1 MRDPYTVLGV
11 GRGASDDEIKRA
23 YRKLAKKLHPDL
35 NPGKKSIEAQF
46 KEITAAYDFLSDEH
60 KRARYDRG
68 EIGPDG
74 AEKMRFRHP
83 GGDPF
88 GGAGPFGGGGF
99 GGGFP
104 GAGPRGRPRPGT
116 GGGTAGGGGFGAGLD
131 DIIAEFLGRGRKSA
145 GAASAEPPAQKI
157 KLGFLEAA
165 RGGKHRVT
173 FSDGRNIDIAI
184 PAGIEAGQKLRLK
197 DAKAGEIYLEIE
209 IESHPLFTRKDKD
222 IHVDIPVTLV
232 EAVLGATI
240 TVPTIHGAVALKV
253 PRGSNSGATLRLKGK
268 GITANGTS
276 GDQFVKLRVTLPDP
290 PDPELVKFLE
300 RWSQGHAYEVRG
312 KMGTE

>member
-1 MRDPYTVLGV
+1 VLGV
-11 GRGASDDEIKRA
+11 GRDASEDEIKRA

-46 KEITAAYDFLSDEH
+46 KEVTAAYDFLSDTH

-88 GGAGPFGGGGF
+88 GAGAGAGPFGGGF
-99 GGGFP
+99 A
-104 GAGPRGRPRPGT
+104 GAGPRGRARPGA
-116 GGGTAGGGGFGAGLD
+116 GAGAGAAGGGGGFGAGLD
-131 DIIAEFLGRGRKSA
+131 DIIADFLGRGRK
-145 GAASAEPPAQKI
+145 GAAASAAEPPAQKI
-157 KLGFLEAA
+157 KVGFLEAA

-173 FSDGRNIDIAI
+173 FSDGRNIDISI

-209 IESHPLFTRKDKD
+209 IEPHPLFTRKDKD

-268 GITANGTS
+268 GITTSGAS

-300 RWSQGHAYEVRG
+300 RWAQGHDYEVRG

>member
-1 MRDPYTVLGV
+1 VLGV
-11 GRGASDDEIKRA
+11 GRGASEDEIKRA

-35 NPGKKSIEAQF
+35 NPGKKSIETQF
-46 KEITAAYDFLSDEH
+46 KEITAAYDFLSDAQ

-74 AEKMRFRHP
+74 AEKMQFRHHA
-83 GGDPF
+83 GGS
-88 GGAGPFGGGGF
+88 PFGGGF
-99 GGGFP
+99 A
-104 GAGPRGRPRPGT
+104 GAGPRGRAHPGAA
-116 GGGTAGGGGFGAGLD
+116 AGPGAAGGGFGAGLD
-131 DIIAEFLGRGRKSA
+131 DIIAEFLGRGRKGATSA
-145 GAASAEPPAQKI
+145 DPPAQKI

-173 FSDGRNIDIAI
+173 FSDGRNIDISI

-209 IESHPLFTRKDKD
+209 IEPHPLFTRKDKD

-240 TVPTIHGAVALKV
+240 TVPTIHGAVALKI
-253 PRGSNSGATLRLKGK
+253 PPGSNSGATLRLKGK
-268 GITANGTS
+268 GVTSNGTS

-300 RWSQGHAYEVRG
+300 RWSLGHAYEVRG
-312 KMGTE
+312 KMGSE

>member
-11 GRGASDDEIKRA
+11 QRGASEDEIKRA

-35 NPGKKSIEAQF
+35 NPGKRAIEQQF
-46 KEITAAYDFLSDEH
+46 KEVTAAYDFLTDPQ

-74 AEKMRFRHP
+74 AEKMQFRHA
-83 GGDPF
+83 G
-88 GGAGPFGGGGF
+88 GPFGGGPFGGPF
-99 GGGFP
+99 NARGSRAHPGGGAAGGGFS
-104 GAGPRGRPRPGT
+104 
-116 GGGTAGGGGFGAGLD
+116 GGFD
-131 DIIAEFLGRGRKSA
+131 DILNEFLGRNRKTQA
-145 GAASAEPPAQKI
+145 PAAEPPAQKI
-157 KLGFLEAA
+157 KIGFLEAA
-165 RGGKHRVT
+165 RGGKHRAT

-184 PAGIEAGQKLRLK
+184 PPGIEEGQKLRLK
-197 DAKAGEIYLEIE
+197 DVKAGEIYLEIE
-209 IESHPLFTRKDKD
+209 IEPHPLFTRKGKD

-253 PRGSNSGATLRLKGK
+253 PRGSNTGATFRLKGK
-268 GITANGTS
+268 GVVVNGTA

-300 RWSQGHAYEVRG
+300 RWAADHAYDVRG
-312 KMGTE
+312 KMASSD

>member
-11 GRGASDDEIKRA
+11 GRGATDDEIKRA

-35 NPGKKSIEAQF
+35 NPGKKAIEAQF
-46 KEITAAYDFLSDEH
+46 KEVTAAYDFLTDGN

-74 AEKMRFRHP
+74 AEKARFRP
-83 GGDPF
+83 GADPF
-88 GGAGPFGGGGF
+88 GGGHPFSGGF
-99 GGGFP
+99 GGGPGQRGRAHP
-104 GAGPRGRPRPGT
+104 GAG
-116 GGGTAGGGGFGAGLD
+116 AGQGAGSGGFGAGLD
-131 DIIAEFLGRGRKSA
+131 DIISEFLGRNRK
-145 GAASAEPPAQKI
+145 GAAATDPPAQKI
-157 KLGFLEAA
+157 KVGFLDAA

-173 FSDGRNIDIAI
+173 FSDGRNIDISI

-197 DAKAGEIYLEIE
+197 DAKAGEIFLEIE
-209 IESHPLFTRKDKD
+209 IEPHPLFTRKEKD
-222 IHVDIPVTLV
+222 IHVDVPVTLI

-253 PRGSNSGATLRLKGK
+253 PKGSNSGATMRLKGK

-300 RWSQGHAYEVRG
+300 RWSQEHAYEVRG

>member
-1 MRDPYTVLGV
+1 VLGV
-11 GRGASDDEIKRA
+11 GRGATDDEIKRA

-46 KEITAAYDFLSDEH
+46 KEVTAAYDFLTDAH

-74 AEKMRFRHP
+74 AEKMRFRP
-83 GGDPF
+83 GGGDPF
-88 GGAGPFGGGGF
+88 GGAGPFGGGFAGAR
-99 GGGFP
+99 GRAQAGSSP
-104 GAGPRGRPRPGT
+104 GAGAAG
-116 GGGTAGGGGFGAGLD
+116 GGGGFGAGLD

-145 GAASAEPPAQKI
+145 STAADPPAQKI
-157 KLGFLEAA
+157 KVGFLEAA

-173 FSDGRNIDIAI
+173 FSDGRNIDISI

-209 IESHPLFTRKDKD
+209 IEPHPLFTRKDKD
-222 IHVDIPVTLV
+222 IQVDIPVTLV

-268 GITANGTS
+268 GIRANGTS
-276 GDQFVKLRVTLPDP
+276 GDQLVKLRVTLPDP

>member
-11 GRGASDDEIKRA
+11 GRGASDDDIKRA

-46 KEITAAYDFLSDEH
+46 KEVTAAYDFLTDAH

-74 AEKMRFRHP
+74 AEKMRFRP
-83 GGDPF
+83 GGSDPF
-88 GGAGPFGGGGF
+88 GAAGPFGGSHF
-99 GGGFP
+99 GGGFAG
-104 GAGPRGRPRPGT
+104 GAGSRGRAHQAT
-116 GGGTAGGGGFGAGLD
+116 GAGAGAGGGGFGAGLD
-131 DIIAEFLGRGRKSA
+131 DIIADFLGRGRKSA
-145 GAASAEPPAQKI
+145 ASAEPTAQKI
-157 KLGFLEAA
+157 KVGFLEAA
-165 RGGKHRVT
+165 RGGKHRVA
-173 FSDGRNIDIAI
+173 FSDGRSVDISI

-197 DAKAGEIYLEIE
+197 DAKAGEIYLEID
-209 IESHPLFTRKDKD
+209 IEPHPLFTRKDKD

-253 PRGSNSGATLRLKGK
+253 PHGSNSGATLRLKGK

>member
-46 KEITAAYDFLSDEH
+46 KEVTAAYDFLSDPS

-74 AEKMRFRHP
+74 AEKMRFRHAA
-83 GGDPF
+83 GADPF
-88 GGAGPFGGGGF
+88 GGANPFGSGAFGGGSAAARARGRARP
-99 GGGFP
+99 GS
-104 GAGPRGRPRPGT
+104 GAG
-116 GGGTAGGGGFGAGLD
+116 ASSGGGFGAGLD
-131 DIIAEFLGRGRKSA
+131 DIIAEFLGRGRKN
-145 GAASAEPPAQKI
+145 AAVADPPAQKI
-157 KLGFLEAA
+157 KIGFLEAA

-184 PAGIEAGQKLRLK
+184 PAAIEAGQKLRLK

-209 IESHPLFTRKDKD
+209 IEPHPLFTRKDKD
-222 IHVDIPVTLV
+222 IHVDVPVTLV

-268 GITANGTS
+268 GITASGVS
-276 GDQFVKLRVTLPDP
+276 GDQLVKLRVTLPDP

-300 RWSQGHAYEVRG
+300 RWSEGHAYEVRG

>member
-1 MRDPYTVLGV
+1 M
-11 GRGASDDEIKRA
+11 
-23 YRKLAKKLHPDL
+23 
-35 NPGKKSIEAQF
+35 
-46 KEITAAYDFLSDEH
+46 
-60 KRARYDRG
+60 
-68 EIGPDG
+68 
-74 AEKMRFRHP
+74 
-83 GGDPF
+83 
-88 GGAGPFGGGGF
+88 
-99 GGGFP
+99 
-104 GAGPRGRPRPGT
+104 
-116 GGGTAGGGGFGAGLD
+116 
-131 DIIAEFLGRGRKSA
+131 IAEFLGRNRKSA
-145 GAASAEPPAQKI
+145 APADPPAQKI
-157 KLGFLEAA
+157 KIGFLEAA

-173 FSDGRNIDIAI
+173 FSDGRNIDISI

-209 IESHPLFTRKDKD
+209 IEPHPLFTRKDKD

-253 PRGSNSGATLRLKGK
+253 PRGSNSGAMLRLKGK
-268 GITANGTS
+268 GITANGVS

>member
-23 YRKLAKKLHPDL
+23 YRKLAKRLHPDL

-46 KEITAAYDFLSDEH
+46 KEVTAAYDFLTDPQ

-83 GGDPF
+83 GSDPF
-88 GGAGPFGGGGF
+88 GGTSPFGGNPFGGGFAGAR
-99 GGGFP
+99 GRARP
-104 GAGPRGRPRPGT
+104 GAG
-116 GGGTAGGGGFGAGLD
+116 ASGGGFGAGLD
-131 DIIAEFLGRGRKSA
+131 EMISEFLGRGRKN
-145 GAASAEPPAQKI
+145 AASADPPAQKI
-157 KLGFLEAA
+157 RIGFLDAA

-173 FSDGRNIDIAI
+173 FSDGRNIDISI

-197 DAKAGEIYLEIE
+197 DVKAGEIYLEIE
-209 IESHPLFTRKDKD
+209 IEPHPLFTRKDKD

-268 GITANGTS
+268 GITANGVS

-300 RWSQGHAYEVRG
+300 RWSQGHAYDVRG

>member
-1 MRDPYTVLGV
+1 MLGV

-35 NPGKKSIEAQF
+35 NPGKKAIEAQF
-46 KEITAAYDFLSDEH
+46 KEVTAAYDFLSDTH

-74 AEKMRFRHP
+74 AEKMRFRP

-88 GGAGPFGGGGF
+88 AGAGPFGGGF
-99 GGGFP
+99 A
-104 GAGPRGRPRPGT
+104 GAGPRGRARPGA
-116 GGGTAGGGGFGAGLD
+116 GPGHGPGPGAAGGGGGFGAGLD
-131 DIIAEFLGRGRKSA
+131 DIIAEFLGRNRKGA
-145 GAASAEPPAQKI
+145 AASAEPPAQKI

-173 FSDGRNIDIAI
+173 FSDGRNIDITI
-184 PAGIEAGQKLRLK
+184 PAGIEAGQKIRLK
-197 DAKAGEIYLEIE
+197 DAKAGDIYLEIE
-209 IESHPLFTRKDKD
+209 IEPHPIFTRKDKD

-253 PRGSNSGATLRLKGK
+253 PRGSNSGATMRLKGK
-268 GITANGTS
+268 GITANGSS

-312 KMGTE
+312 KMESE

>member
-11 GRGASDDEIKRA
+11 GRDASEDEIKRA

-35 NPGKKSIEAQF
+35 NPGKKAIEAQF
-46 KEITAAYDFLSDEH
+46 KEVTAAYDFLSDAQ

-74 AEKMRFRHP
+74 AEKMQFRHHP
-83 GGDPF
+83 GGF
-88 GGAGPFGGGGF
+88 GGGPFGGGF
-99 GGGFP
+99 A
-104 GAGPRGRPRPGT
+104 GAGPRGRAHPGT
-116 GGGTAGGGGFGAGLD
+116 GARAGAAGGGFGAGLD
-131 DIIAEFLGRGRKSA
+131 DMIAEFLGRGRK
-145 GAASAEPPAQKI
+145 GGASAERPAQKI

-173 FSDGRNIDIAI
+173 FSDGRNIDISI
-184 PAGIEAGQKLRLK
+184 PAGIEAGQTLRLK

-209 IESHPLFTRKDKD
+209 IEPHPLFTRKDKD
-222 IHVDIPVTLV
+222 IHVDVPVTLV

-268 GITANGTS
+268 GITANGSS
-276 GDQFVKLRVTLPDP
+276 GDQLVKLRVTLPDP

-300 RWSQGHAYEVRG
+300 RWAQGHAYEVRG
-312 KMGTE
+312 KMGDE

>member
-1 MRDPYTVLGV
+1 VLGV
-11 GRGASDDEIKRA
+11 GRGASEDEIKRV

-46 KEITAAYDFLSDEH
+46 KEVTAAYDFLSDAH

-74 AEKMRFRHP
+74 AEKMRFRQP

-88 GGAGPFGGGGF
+88 GAGAGAGPFGGGFAGA
-99 GGGFP
+99 GQRGRARTSP
-104 GAGPRGRPRPGT
+104 GAG
-116 GGGTAGGGGFGAGLD
+116 AGASPSGGFGAGLD
-131 DIIAEFLGRGRKSA
+131 DIIAEFLGRGRKGA
-145 GAASAEPPAQKI
+145 AASADPPAQKI
-157 KLGFLEAA
+157 KVGFLEAA

-173 FSDGRNIDIAI
+173 FSDGRNINISI

-209 IESHPLFTRKDKD
+209 VEPHPLFTRKDKD

-276 GDQFVKLRVTLPDP
+276 GDQLVKLRVTLPDP

-300 RWSQGHAYEVRG
+300 RWSEGHPYEVRG

>member
-35 NPGKKSIEAQF
+35 NPGKKAIEAQF
-46 KEITAAYDFLSDEH
+46 KEITAAYDFLSDTQ

-68 EIGPDG
+68 EIGADG

-83 GGDPF
+83 GDPF
-88 GGAGPFGGGGF
+88 GGAGPFAGGF
-99 GGGFP
+99 A
-104 GAGPRGRPRPGT
+104 GAGPRGRAHAGA
-116 GGGTAGGGGFGAGLD
+116 GAAGGSGGFGAGLD
-131 DIIAEFLGRGRKSA
+131 DIIAEFLGRGRK
-145 GAASAEPPAQKI
+145 GAAGSAEPPAQKI

-173 FSDGRNIDIAI
+173 FSDGRNIDISI

-209 IESHPLFTRKDKD
+209 IEPHPLFTRKDKD

-253 PRGSNSGATLRLKGK
+253 PRGSNTGATLRLKGK

-276 GDQFVKLRVTLPDP
+276 GDQLVKLRVTLPDP

-300 RWSQGHAYEVRG
+300 RWSQAHAYEVRG

>member
-11 GRGASDDEIKRA
+11 ERGASEDEIKRA

-35 NPGKKSIEAQF
+35 NPGKRAIEQQF
-46 KEITAAYDFLSDEH
+46 KEITAAYDFLSDAR
-60 KRARYDRG
+60 KRTRYDRG

-74 AEKMRFRHP
+74 AEKMQFRHA
-83 GGDPF
+83 G
-88 GGAGPFGGGGF
+88 GPFGGPF
-99 GGGFP
+99 
-104 GAGPRGRPRPGT
+104 GAGARAGGRGPA
-116 GGGTAGGGGFGAGLD
+116 GGAGAGGGFGAGLD
-131 DIIAEFLGRGRKSA
+131 DMIAEFLGRGRKG
-145 GAASAEPPAQKI
+145 GAAAEAPAQKLKI
-157 KLGFLEAA
+157 GFLEAA
-165 RGGKHRVT
+165 RGGKHRAT
-173 FSDGRNIDIAI
+173 FSDGRSIDIAI

-197 DAKAGEIYLEIE
+197 DAKAGEIFLEIE
-209 IESHPLFTRKDKD
+209 IELHPLFTRKDRD

-268 GITANGTS
+268 GISANGAS

-300 RWSQGHAYEVRG
+300 RWSADHGYDVRG
-312 KMGTE
+312 KMESG

>member
-11 GRGASDDEIKRA
+11 GRGATDDDIKRA

-35 NPGKKSIEAQF
+35 NPGKKAIEAQF
-46 KEITAAYDFLSDEH
+46 QEVTAAYDLLSDAP

-74 AEKMRFRHP
+74 AEKARFRP
-83 GGDPF
+83 GADPF
-88 GGAGPFGGGGF
+88 GGANPFGGGGF
-99 GGGFP
+99 AA
-104 GAGPRGRPRPGT
+104 GAGPRGRAHASSGPA
-116 GGGTAGGGGFGAGLD
+116 GGGGGGGGFGAGLD
-131 DIIAEFLGRGRKSA
+131 DIISEFLGRNRK
-145 GAASAEPPAQKI
+145 GAAADPPAQKI
-157 KLGFLEAA
+157 KVGFLEAA

-173 FSDGRNIDIAI
+173 FSDGRNIDISI
-184 PAGIEAGQKLRLK
+184 PAGIEAGQKIRLK

-209 IESHPLFTRKDKD
+209 IEPHPLFTRKDKD
-222 IHVDIPVTLV
+222 IHVDVPVTLV

-240 TVPTIHGAVALKV
+240 TVPTIQGAVALKV
-253 PRGSNSGATLRLKGK
+253 PQGSNTGATLRLKGK
-268 GITANGTS
+268 GITANGAS

-300 RWSQGHAYEVRG
+300 RWSQGHTYEVRG

>member
-11 GRGASDDEIKRA
+11 GRGAADDEIKRA

-35 NPGKKSIEAQF
+35 NPGKRAIEQQF
-46 KEITAAYDFLSDEH
+46 KEITAAYDFLSDPQ
-60 KRARYDRG
+60 KRARFDRG

-74 AEKMRFRHP
+74 AEKMQFRHA
-83 GGDPF
+83 G
-88 GGAGPFGGGGF
+88 GPFGGGPFGAGARAGGRGQTGAGGF
-99 GGGFP
+99 GGG
-104 GAGPRGRPRPGT
+104 
-116 GGGTAGGGGFGAGLD
+116 LD
-131 DIIAEFLGRGRKSA
+131 DMIAEFLGRGRKS
-145 GAASAEPPAQKI
+145 GSATTEAPAHKLKI
-157 KLGFLEAA
+157 GFLEAA
-165 RGGKHRVT
+165 RGGKHRAT
-173 FSDGRNIDIAI
+173 FSDGRSIDITI

-197 DAKAGEIYLEIE
+197 DAKAGEIFLEIE
-209 IESHPLFTRKDKD
+209 IEPHPLFTRKNHD

-268 GITANGTS
+268 GISANGTS

-300 RWSQGHAYEVRG
+300 RWSADHGYDVRG
-312 KMGTE
+312 KMESD

>member
-23 YRKLAKKLHPDL
+23 YRKLAKRLHPDL

-46 KEITAAYDFLSDEH
+46 KEITAAYDFLSDPQ

-83 GGDPF
+83 GSDPF
-88 GGAGPFGGGGF
+88 GGASPFGGSPFGGGFAGAR
-99 GGGFP
+99 GRARP
-104 GAGPRGRPRPGT
+104 GAG
-116 GGGTAGGGGFGAGLD
+116 ASGGGFGAGLD
-131 DIIAEFLGRGRKSA
+131 DMIAEFLGRGRKTA
-145 GAASAEPPAQKI
+145 AASADPPAQKI
-157 KLGFLEAA
+157 RIGFLEAA

-173 FSDGRNIDIAI
+173 FSDGRNIDISI

-197 DAKAGEIYLEIE
+197 DVKAGEIYLEIE
-209 IESHPLFTRKDKD
+209 IEPHPLFTRKDKD
-222 IHVDIPVTLV
+222 ILVDIPVTLV

-268 GITANGTS
+268 GITANGVS

-300 RWSQGHAYEVRG
+300 RWSQGHAYDVRG

>member
-35 NPGKKSIEAQF
+35 NPGKKAIEAQF
-46 KEITAAYDFLSDEH
+46 KEVTAAYDLLSDPN

-68 EIGPDG
+68 EIGHDG
-74 AEKMRFRHP
+74 AEKRFRHP
-83 GGDPF
+83 GGGDPF
-88 GGAGPFGGGGF
+88 AGAGPFGGGF
-99 GGGFP
+99 GG
-104 GAGPRGRPRPGT
+104 GAGPRGRGHTGAGPGPA
-116 GGGTAGGGGFGAGLD
+116 GGGGSGGGFGAGLD
-131 DIIAEFLGRGRKSA
+131 DIISEFLGRNRK
-145 GAASAEPPAQKI
+145 GAATADPPAQKI
-157 KLGFLEAA
+157 RVGFIEAA

-173 FSDGRNIDIAI
+173 FSDGRNIDISI
-184 PAGIEAGQKLRLK
+184 PAGIEAGQKIRLK

-209 IESHPLFTRKDKD
+209 IEPHPLFTRKDKD
-222 IHVDIPVTLV
+222 ILVDVPVTLV

-268 GITANGTS
+268 GIAANGAS
-276 GDQFVKLRVTLPDP
+276 GDQLVKLRVTLPDP

>member
-11 GRGASDDEIKRA
+11 GRGATDDEIKGA

-35 NPGKKSIEAQF
+35 NPGKKAIEAQF

-74 AEKMRFRHP
+74 AEKMQFRRHP
-83 GGDPF
+83 
-88 GGAGPFGGGGF
+88 GAGPFGNGAF
-99 GGGFP
+99 GGGFA
-104 GAGPRGRPRPGT
+104 GAGPRGRAH
-116 GGGTAGGGGFGAGLD
+116 AGAGAAGGGFGAGLD
-131 DIIAEFLGRGRKSA
+131 DIIAEFLGRGRK
-145 GAASAEPPAQKI
+145 GAAASSEPLAQKI
-157 KLGFLEAA
+157 KLGFLEAT

-173 FSDGRNIDIAI
+173 FSDGRNIDISI

-209 IESHPLFTRKDKD
+209 IEPHPLFTRKDKD

-268 GITANGTS
+268 GIAANGTS
-276 GDQFVKLRVTLPDP
+276 GDQLVKLRVTLPDP

>member
-1 MRDPYTVLGV
+1 VLGV
-11 GRGASDDEIKRA
+11 GRGAPDDEIKRA

-35 NPGKKSIEAQF
+35 NPGKKAIEAQF
-46 KEITAAYDFLSDEH
+46 KEITAAYDFLSDQH
-60 KRARYDRG
+60 KRARYDRD

-74 AEKMRFRHP
+74 AEKMRFRHAG

-88 GGAGPFGGGGF
+88 GGAGPFGGG
-99 GGGFP
+99 FP
-104 GAGPRGRPRPGT
+104 GAGPRGRAQAGAGT
-116 GGGTAGGGGFGAGLD
+116 GAAGGGFGAGLD

-145 GAASAEPPAQKI
+145 AATADPPAQKI

-173 FSDGRNIDIAI
+173 FSDGRNIDISI

-209 IESHPLFTRKDKD
+209 IEPHPLFTRKDKD

-240 TVPTIHGAVALKV
+240 TVPTIQGAVTLKV
-253 PRGSNSGATLRLKGK
+253 PRGSNSGATLRLKGR
-268 GITANGTS
+268 GITANGAS

-300 RWSQGHAYEVRG
+300 RWSEGHAYEVRG

>member
-1 MRDPYTVLGV
+1 VLGV
-11 GRGASDDEIKRA
+11 GRDASDDDIKRA

-46 KEITAAYDFLSDEH
+46 KEITAAYDFLSDAH

-74 AEKMRFRHP
+74 AEKMRFRHS
-83 GGDPF
+83 GSDPF
-88 GGAGPFGGGGF
+88 AGGASPFGGGF
-99 GGGFP
+99 A
-104 GAGPRGRPRPGT
+104 GAGAHGRAHAGANAA
-116 GGGTAGGGGFGAGLD
+116 GGGGGFGAGLD
-131 DIIAEFLGRGRKSA
+131 DIIAEFLGRGRK
-145 GAASAEPPAQKI
+145 GAASADPPAQKI
-157 KLGFLEAA
+157 KIGFLEAA

-173 FSDGRNIDIAI
+173 FSDGRNIDISI

-209 IESHPLFTRKDKD
+209 TEPHPLFTRKDKD

-276 GDQFVKLRVTLPDP
+276 GDQLVKLRVTLPDP